1 MTSDSMESQN
11 SLVIL
16 NDLSVAEN
24 LIITVRRCR
33 RKIKGR
39 RKTRRR
45 RRKRGRGKKRYKTYY
60 MLIKGKTF
68 WNIVEAMTTAQ

>member
-1 MTSDSMESQN
+1 M
-11 SLVIL
+11 VIL
-16 NDLSVAEN
+16 NELSLAEN

-33 RKIKGR
+33 RKIKGK

-45 RRKRGRGKKRYKTYY
+45 RRKGVRRKKRYKTYC
-60 MLIKGKTF
+60 MLIKGKTL